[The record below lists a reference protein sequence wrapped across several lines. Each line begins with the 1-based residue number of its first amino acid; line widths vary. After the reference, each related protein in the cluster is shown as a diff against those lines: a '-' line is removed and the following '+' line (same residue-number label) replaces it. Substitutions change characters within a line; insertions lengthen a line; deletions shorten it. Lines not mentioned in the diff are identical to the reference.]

1 MYCVCQKHSTVY
13 GTEVVRYRA
22 GSYSV
27 IKATPMQ
34 TLTTSSTNHSVL
46 LPITHPDLSL
56 ESEQS
61 LEDINPGTLMI
72 LADIE
77 AERDYYESCGRW

>member
-1 MYCVCQKHSTVY
+1 MRQKHSTVY
-13 GTEVVRYRA
+13 DTEVVRYRA

-34 TLTTSSTNHSVL
+34 TLTTNSTQHLTLVT
-46 LPITHPDLSL
+46 ITLPDLSPKP
-56 ESEQS
+56 EQCSE
-61 LEDINPGTLMI
+61 EDINSNTLMI